1 MKTAH
6 MNQLFKP
13 NATASMFPRHVP
25 RLALVLLVCLLRVST
40 RAAESNHV
48 TLVRTPDGGIQPQA
62 AVDNQGVVHV
72 IYYKGDAGGGD
83 VFYVR
88 QAPGQPAFS
97 KPIQVNSQPGSAIAA
112 GTIRGAHVAI
122 GKSGRVHVAWN
133 GGKGAAP
140 VTINGQKVTPMLYA
154 RLNDAGTA
162 FEPERNLNSY
172 RALDGGGSVAADK
185 QGNVYVIWHAFGP
198 GAT

>member
-62 AVDNQGVVHV
+62 AVDNQGVVHL
-72 IYYKGDAGGGD
+72 IYFKGEPTGGD
-83 VFYVR
+83 VFYVHR
-88 QAPGQPAFS
+88 ASGEADFS
-97 KPIQVNSQPGSAIAA
+97 KPMRVNSQ
-112 GTIRGAHVAI
+112 
-122 GKSGRVHVAWN
+122 SG
-133 GGKGAAP
+133 
-140 VTINGQKVTPMLYA
+140 
-154 RLNDAGTA
+154 
-162 FEPERNLNSY
+162 
-172 RALDGGGSVAADK
+172 
-185 QGNVYVIWHAFGP
+185 
-198 GAT
+198 